1 MEEKKDLEDMNVVI
15 IIIFLAVL
23 GLSCCS
29 GFSVVAA
36 S

>member
-1 MEEKKDLEDMNVVI
+1 MEENKDLEDMNVI